1 MGLVANIKAQIHRVA
16 EPQILWTPERL
27 EKVTLVA
34 DWLTWRKSCASAL
47 LWLYF
52 PITVID
58 IAFFSNT
65 QLAYWFPGVMLLS
78 MIILEPT
85 LAGMTQKAHGMG
97 YRNILMYP
105 WVYGWAKPL
114 MLIMVLWTIVP
125 WSMGNG
131 HHFAIGG
138 AITGAAYLVL
148 GWLAR
153 SRLLH
158 GQKTTSMQTVLQK
171 LNIQGV

>member
-1 MGLVANIKAQIHRVA
+1 MGLVANIKSQIRRAV
-16 EPQILWTPERL
+16 EPQIVWTPERL

-52 PITVID
+52 PVTVID
-58 IAFFSNT
+58 MAFFSNT
-65 QLAYWFPGVMLLS
+65 QLDYWFPASMLLS
-78 MIILEPT
+78 MIGLEPT
-85 LAGMTQKAHGMG
+85 LAGMTNKTNGMG
-97 YRNILMYP
+97 WRNILMSP
-105 WVYGWAKPL
+105 WLYGWAKPL

-125 WSMGNG
+125 WSMGKG
-131 HHFAIGG
+131 HHFAVGG
-138 AITGAAYLVL
+138 AITGVAYLVL

-153 SRLLH
+153 NRLLH
-158 GQKTTSMQTVLQK
+158 GQKATSMQTVLQK